1 MTTRPSA
8 AGPQAPAAPAVRSD
22 AAGPRAGRPG
32 AAVRGGRRPGRWFT
46 QVGWRHV
53 VGVLAV
59 AFSLF
64 PILFVLS
71 AALNPLGTL
80 SSTELLPTGASLSN
94 FGDLFERTEFGRWF
108 LNSLLVA
115 GGASCASIFL
125 SSLAAYAFSRMRF
138 AGRRFGLLTLL
149 LIQMFPQFLAIVAI
163 FLIFTR
169 VTDLWPS
176 IGFNTPWGLLL
187 LYMGGALG
195 MNTWLMKGFFDT
207 LPRELDESAT
217 MDGAS
222 HAQVFFRIMLP
233 LVAPILAVTALLSFI
248 GTINEFMIANV
259 FLTDTGSKTLAVG
272 MFGLVAGERNN
283 NFGIFAAGTLLTAV
297 PTVLVFQ
304 LLQRYIVS
312 GLTAGAVKG

>member
-1 MTTRPSA
+1 MTTVNHIRT
-8 AGPQAPAAPAVRSD
+8 
-22 AAGPRAGRPG
+22 
-32 AAVRGGRRPGRWFT
+32 GRRRGRWLAE
-46 QVGWRHV
+46 VGWRHV
-53 VGVLAV
+53 VAVLAV
-59 AFSLF
+59 LFSLF

-80 SSTELLPTGASLSN
+80 STTELVPTGGVSLDN
-94 FGDLFERTEFGRWF
+94 FGELFDRTAFGRWF
-108 LNSLLVA
+108 LNSLLIAGVA
-115 GGASCASIFL
+115 SFASVFL
-125 SSLAAYAFSRMRF
+125 SALAAYAFSRMRF
-138 AGRRFGLLTLL
+138 RGRRVGLLSLL

-163 FLIFTR
+163 YLIFGTI
-169 VTDLWPS
+169 TDLWPS

-187 LYMGGALG
+187 LYLGGALG
-195 MNTWLMKGFFDT
+195 VNTWLMKGFFDT

-233 LVAPILAVTALLSFI
+233 LVAPILAVAGLLAFI
-248 GTINEFMIANV
+248 GTINEFLMANV
-259 FLTDTGSKTLAVG
+259 FLTSSDSKTLAVG
-272 MFGLVAGERNN
+272 MYGLVQGNQSNN
-283 NFGIFAAGTLLTAV
+283 NFGIFAAGTLLTAI

>member
-1 MTTRPSA
+1 MSA
-8 AGPQAPAAPAVRSD
+8 GAVSARSQLASPAVANGGPVPVS
-22 AAGPRAGRPG
+22 AG
-32 AAVRGGRRPGRWFT
+32 GGRRSRWFS

-80 SSTELLPTGASLSN
+80 SSSTLLPTQGVSLENFSN
-94 FGDLFERTEFGRWF
+94 LFENTAFGRWF
-108 LNSLLVA
+108 LNSLMIA
-115 GGASCASIFL
+115 GLASFVSIFL

-138 AGRRFGLLTLL
+138 AGRRIGLLSLL

-163 FLIFTR
+163 FLIFTT
-169 VTDLWPS
+169 VTDLWPG
-176 IGFNTPWGLLL
+176 IGFNTPWGLFL

-195 MNTWLMKGFFDT
+195 VNTWLMKGFFDT

-259 FLTDTGSKTLAVG
+259 FLTDTESKTLAVG
-272 MFGLVAGERNN
+272 MWGLVAGERNN
-283 NFGIFAAGTLLTAV
+283 NFGMFAAGTLLTAI

-312 GLTAGAVKG
+312 GLTSGAVKG

>member
-1 MTTRPSA
+1 MSTYA
-8 AGPQAPAAPAVRSD
+8 DAPVANRNGKGRSKN
-22 AAGPRAGRPG
+22 
-32 AAVRGGRRPGRWFT
+32 RWFS
-46 QVGWRHV
+46 QVGWRHL

-80 SSTELLPTGASLSN
+80 SSTELVPTGASLEN
-94 FGDLFERTEFGRWF
+94 FTNLFERTAFGHWF
-108 LNSLLVA
+108 LNSLLLAGVA
-115 GGASCASIFL
+115 SFASIFL
-125 SSLAAYAFSRMRF
+125 SALAAYAFSRMRF
-138 AGRRFGLLTLL
+138 AGRRVGLLSLL

-163 FLIFTR
+163 FLIFTT

-176 IGFNTPWGLLL
+176 IGFNTPWGLFL
-187 LYMGGALG
+187 LYMGAALG
-195 MNTWLMKGFFDT
+195 ANTWLMKGFFDT
-207 LPRELDESAT
+207 LPKELDESAT

-233 LVAPILAVTALLSFI
+233 LVAPILAVTGLLAFI
-248 GTINEFMIANV
+248 GSINEFLIANV
-259 FLTDTGSKTLAVG
+259 FLTNTNSKTLAVG

-283 NFGIFAAGTLLTAV
+283 NFGIFAAGTLLTAI

>member
-1 MTTRPSA
+1 MTTHA
-8 AGPQAPAAPAVRSD
+8 DAPAGNRN
-22 AAGPRAGRPG
+22 AGR
-32 AAVRGGRRPGRWFT
+32 ASKGRWFA

-80 SSTELLPTGASLSN
+80 SSTELLPTGASVEN
-94 FGDLFERTEFGRWF
+94 FTNLFDKTAFGYWF
-108 LNSLLVA
+108 LNSLLIA
-115 GGASCASIFL
+115 GASSFVSILL
-125 SSLAAYAFSRMRF
+125 SALAAYAFSRMRF
-138 AGRRFGLLTLL
+138 AGRRIGLLALL

-163 FLIFTR
+163 FLIFTT

-176 IGFNTPWGLLL
+176 LGFNTPWGLFL

-195 MNTWLMKGFFDT
+195 VNTWLMKGFFDT

-217 MDGAS
+217 VDGAS

-259 FLTDTGSKTLAVG
+259 FLTDTESKTLAVG
-272 MFGLVAGERNN
+272 MWGLVAGERNN
-283 NFGIFAAGTLLTAV
+283 NFGMFAAGTLLTAI
-297 PTVLVFQ
+297 PTVVVFQ